1 MDKTTQIL
9 RMMAFERAIGELN
22 SIKMTFSSNE
32 SKKYAAFKK
41 AMDDFIKEVKDNALA
56 E

>member
-1 MDKTTQIL
+1 MDKTILIL
-9 RMMAFERAIGELN
+9 RMMAFERVIGELN
-22 SIKMTFSSNE
+22 SIKMTFSSSE
-32 SKKYAAFKK
+32 SEKYADFKK